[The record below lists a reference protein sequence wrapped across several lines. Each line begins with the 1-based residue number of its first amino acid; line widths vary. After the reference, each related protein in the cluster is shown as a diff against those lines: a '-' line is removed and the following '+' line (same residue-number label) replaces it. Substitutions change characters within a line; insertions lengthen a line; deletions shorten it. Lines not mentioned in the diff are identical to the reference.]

1 MEIGNMQKVNGYTGP
16 TVDELVQGGLVKY
29 TNDGEAVWFTS
40 GHLDVLEGVVTNT
53 VGVLM
58 SHLGAV
64 RVELDLNEIREFTAK
79 VVTSEVD
86 GKVVFEIH
94 SKVSENQ
101 NT

>member
-1 MEIGNMQKVNGYTGP
+1 MEIGNMQNGNEYTGP
-16 TVDELVQGGLVKY
+16 TVDELVQGGVVKY
-29 TNDGEAVWFTS
+29 TNEGEAVWFTG
-40 GHLDVLEGVVTNT
+40 GHLEVLEGVVANA

-58 SHLGAV
+58 AHFGVV
-64 RVELDLNEIREFTAK
+64 RVELGLNEIREFAEK

-86 GKVVFEIH
+86 GKVVFEIR

>member
-1 MEIGNMQKVNGYTGP
+1 MEIGSMQNANEYTGP
-16 TVDELVQGGLVKY
+16 TLDELMQGGMVKY
-29 TNDGEAVWFTS
+29 TIDGEAVWFT
-40 GHLDVLEGVVTNT
+40 GDHLEVLDGAVANA

-58 SHLGAV
+58 AHLGVV
-64 RVELDLNEIREFTAK
+64 RVELDLNEIGEFAEK